1 MLNESAKVM
10 IEAKDLSK
18 YYGEFVAV
26 RRLSF
31 AIPQG
36 QIVAFL
42 GPNGAGKTTTM
53 KLLTGYLAPTA
64 GSAAIAGCDVRRD
77 RIGATEHLG
86 YLPENGPLYSE
97 MTPLELLT
105 FFGEAREIDA
115 ERLQGRI
122 TAVRE
127 LCALQEVLDK
137 PINKL
142 SRGLRQRVGLAQAL
156 LHDPDVL
163 IMDEPTSSLS
173 HKETEQ
179 LFNVVNELKSKGV
192 SIVYISHRLSEVKRL
207 ADRVAVL
214 RDGCN
219 AGELAGD
226 DITYDNMVRLMVGR
240 DVSQYYQHTPLS
252 PGGPVLEVEDLV
264 VEANPHR
271 KLSFK
276 IHSGEVVGMAGLVG
290 AGRTE
295 VLQTLFGVT
304 PALSGSI
311 TVDGQPL
318 ESHSPADAIRRGMA
332 LAPEDRKRQGLIM
345 GMSVRQN
352 TSLASLYYDQ
362 RKGLLNHPRE
372 KLVAGQMMQRM
383 QIKAVSYTHLTLPT
397 ILLV

>member
-86 YLPENGPLYSE
+86 YLPENGPLYAE

-105 FFGEAREIDA
+105 FFGEAREIAAD
-115 ERLQGRI
+115 RLQGRI

-127 LCALQEVLDK
+127 LCALQQVLDK

-163 IMDEPTSSLS
+163 IMDEPTAGLDPNQIRQFRENIRMLGRT
-173 HKETEQ
+173 KTV
-179 LFNVVNELKSKGV
+179 L
-192 SIVYISHRLSEVKRL
+192 ISTHILQEVDAI
-207 ADRVAVL
+207 ADRVLFVH
-214 RDGCN
+214 N
-219 AGELAGD
+219 GELVFDGTPTELREGGSLEQPFYRLTSDERSQVSAQAGSSTGD
-226 DITYDNMVRLMVGR
+226 KTGTV
-240 DVSQYYQHTPLS
+240 
-252 PGGPVLEVEDLV
+252 
-264 VEANPHR
+264 
-271 KLSFK
+271 
-276 IHSGEVVGMAGLVG
+276 
-290 AGRTE
+290 
-295 VLQTLFGVT
+295 
-304 PALSGSI
+304 AL
-311 TVDGQPL
+311 
-318 ESHSPADAIRRGMA
+318 
-332 LAPEDRKRQGLIM
+332 
-345 GMSVRQN
+345 
-352 TSLASLYYDQ
+352 
-362 RKGLLNHPRE
+362 
-372 KLVAGQMMQRM
+372 
-383 QIKAVSYTHLTLPT
+383 
-397 ILLV
+397 

>member
-86 YLPENGPLYSE
+86 YLPENGPLYAE

-105 FFGEAREIDA
+105 FFGEAREIGAD
-115 ERLQGRI
+115 RLQGRI

-127 LCALQEVLDK
+127 LCALQQVLDK

-163 IMDEPTSSLS
+163 ILDEPTDGLDPNQK
-173 HKETEQ
+173 HDVRQ
-179 LFNVVNELKSKGV
+179 L
-192 SIVYISHRLSEVKRL
+192 LSEMAATKAIIISTHILEEVNAVCSRAIIIARGRL
-207 ADRVAVL
+207 LVDETPQQLEARSTD
-214 RDGCN
+214 
-219 AGELAGD
+219 GELE
-226 DITYDNMVRLMVGR
+226 
-240 DVSQYYQHTPLS
+240 DV
-252 PGGPVLEVEDLV
+252 
-264 VEANPHR
+264 
-271 KLSFK
+271 F
-276 IHSGEVVGMAGLVG
+276 
-290 AGRTE
+290 
-295 VLQTLFGVT
+295 
-304 PALSGSI
+304 
-311 TVDGQPL
+311 
-318 ESHSPADAIRRGMA
+318 
-332 LAPEDRKRQGLIM
+332 
-345 GMSVRQN
+345 
-352 TSLASLYYDQ
+352 
-362 RKGLLNHPRE
+362 RE
-372 KLVAGQMMQRM
+372 MTQA
-383 QIKAVSYTHLTLPT
+383 A
-397 ILLV
+397 